1 MALGIGND
9 LPVLLSQK
17 SLRLHNLSI
26 EKSIGRLST
35 GIQINSASDDA
46 AGLAKSQKLT
56 AQINGTGQAIRNL
69 NDGIGLMQTADGALD
84 SSTDLLQRM
93 RELAVQSAN
102 ATNNAESRN
111 YLDAEFQSLLS
122 EVERISNKT
131 HWNGI
136 SLLDGT
142 FSSKLFQAGANKE
155 DNFSVS
161 LGAAS
166 SSALG
171 LSSSRISNTQFG
183 QFAVQFAYSGTT
195 PVMFKASLNNAT
207 NSLLTAIDGNWATA
221 SNVTNKT
228 TIRLA
233 DFVYGGNGG
242 PPGQGHI
249 TIAPGGLA
257 PNEQVTIDYQ
267 GDVFP
272 WNAVFI
278 NYELTDG
285 VYTIRNVGSNSA
297 GVTSISAAFSSGTT
311 TYSIPNFVQP
321 TTPAVQISNQTD
333 AANALAR
340 IDSAL
345 GKINS
350 VRSSTG
356 SYINR
361 FAASVNYL
369 NTNLINTAAAK
380 SRISDT
386 DYASETANLAK
397 SIIIQQA
404 AQAMLAQANQASN
417 MVIALLK

>member
-1 MALGIGND
+1 
-9 LPVLLSQK
+9 
-17 SLRLHNLSI
+17 
-26 EKSIGRLST
+26 
-35 GIQINSASDDA
+35 
-46 AGLAKSQKLT
+46 
-56 AQINGTGQAIRNL
+56 
-69 NDGIGLMQTADGALD
+69 MQTADGALD

-122 EVERISNKT
+122 EVERVSKNT

-142 FSSKLFQAGANKE
+142 FTSKLFQAGANKE
-155 DNFSVS
+155 ENFSVS

-171 LSSSRISNTQFG
+171 LSSSRTSNTQFG
-183 QFAVQFAYSGTT
+183 QFAVQFAYAGIT
-195 PVMFKASLNNAT
+195 PVMFKASLNNST
-207 NSLLTAIDGNWATA
+207 NSLLTSIDGNWATA

-249 TIAPGGLA
+249 TIAPGGLV

-272 WNAVFI
+272 WNAIFI

-297 GVTSISAAFSSGTT
+297 GVTSISAAFSSGST
-311 TYSIPNFVQP
+311 TYSIPNFVQAI
-321 TTPAVQISNQTD
+321 TPAVQIFNQTD
-333 AANALAR
+333 AANALTR
-340 IDSAL
+340 IDAAL
-345 GKINS
+345 GKINA
-350 VRSSTG
+350 VRSGAG

-361 FAASVNYL
+361 FEASVNHL
-369 NTNLINTAAAK
+369 NTNLINTSAAK
-380 SRISDT
+380 SRIIDT
-386 DYASETANLAK
+386 DYAAETVNLAK
-397 SIIIQQA
+397 SIIMQQA
-404 AQAMLAQANQASN
+404 AQAMLAQANQASS

>member
-9 LPVLLSQK
+9 LPVLQSQK
-17 SLRLHNLSI
+17 SLRLHSLSI
-26 EKSIGRLST
+26 EKSISRLST
-35 GIQINSASDDA
+35 GFQINSASDDA

-56 AQINGTGQAIRNL
+56 AQINGAGQAIRNL
-69 NDGIGLMQTADGALD
+69 NDGISLMQTADGALD
-84 SSTDLLQRM
+84 SSTELLQRM

-166 SSALG
+166 STALG
-171 LSSSRISNTQFG
+171 LSSSRTSSTQFG
-183 QFAVQFAYSGTT
+183 QFAVQFTYSGTT

-207 NSLLTAIDGNWATA
+207 NSLLTSIDGNWATA

-242 PPGQGHI
+242 PTGQGHI

-272 WNAVFI
+272 WNAIYI

-297 GVTSISAAFSSGTT
+297 GVTSISAAFSSGST
-311 TYSIPNFVQP
+311 TYAIPNFVQP
-321 TTPAVQISNQTD
+321 TIQAVQISNQTD
-333 AANALAR
+333 AANSLTR

-350 VRSSTG
+350 VRSSAG

-361 FAASVNYL
+361 FEASVSHL
-369 NTNLINTAAAK
+369 NSNLINTSAAK

-397 SIIIQQA
+397 TIIMQQA

>member
-1 MALGIGND
+1 MAIGIGND
-9 LPVLLSQK
+9 LPVLQSQK
-17 SLRLHNLSI
+17 SLRLHSLSI
-26 EKSIGRLST
+26 EKSISRLST
-35 GIQINSASDDA
+35 GFQINSASDDA

-56 AQINGTGQAIRNL
+56 AQINGTGQALRNL
-69 NDGIGLMQTADGALD
+69 NDGISLMQTADGALD

-102 ATNNAESRN
+102 ASNNAESRN

-122 EVERISNKT
+122 EVERVSKNT

-142 FSSKLFQAGANKE
+142 FTSKLFQAGANKE
-155 DNFSVS
+155 ENFSVS

-171 LSSSRISNTQFG
+171 LSSSRTSNTQFG
-183 QFAVQFAYSGTT
+183 QFAVQFAYAGTT
-195 PVMFKASLNNAT
+195 PVMFKASLNNST
-207 NSLLTAIDGNWATA
+207 NSLLTSIDGNWATA

-249 TIAPGGLA
+249 TIAPGGLV

-272 WNAVFI
+272 WNAIYI

-297 GVTSISAAFSSGTT
+297 GVTSISAAFSSGST
-311 TYSIPNFVQP
+311 TYSIPNFVQAI
-321 TTPAVQISNQTD
+321 TPAVQISNQTD
-333 AANALAR
+333 AANALTR

-350 VRSSTG
+350 VRSGAG

-361 FAASVNYL
+361 FEASVNHL
-369 NTNLINTAAAK
+369 NTSLINTSAAK

-397 SIIIQQA
+397 TIIMQQA

>member
-17 SLRLHNLSI
+17 SLRSHNLSI
-26 EKSIGRLST
+26 EKSVGRLST
-35 GIQINSASDDA
+35 GFQINSASDDS

-56 AQINGTGQAIRNL
+56 AQINGAGQAIRNL
-69 NDGIGLMQTADGALD
+69 NDGISLMQTADGALD
-84 SSTDLLQRM
+84 STTDLLQRM

-102 ATNNAESRN
+102 ASNNAENRN
-111 YLDAEFQSLLS
+111 YLDVEFQSLLS
-122 EVERISNKT
+122 EVERISKKT
-131 HWNGI
+131 HWNGM

-142 FSSKLFQAGANKE
+142 FNSKLFQAGANAA
-155 DNFSVS
+155 DSIPVT
-161 LGAAS
+161 LGATS

-171 LSSSRISNTQFG
+171 LNSSRISNTQYG
-183 QFAVQFAYSGTT
+183 QFAVQFAYAGAT

-207 NSLLTAIDGNWATA
+207 NSLLTSIDSDWANA

-242 PPGQGHI
+242 PPGRGHI
-249 TIAPGGLA
+249 TIAPGGLV

-297 GVTSISAAFSSGTT
+297 GVTSISAAFSSGAT
-311 TYSIPNFVQP
+311 TYAIPNFVQP
-321 TTPAVQISNQTD
+321 TMPAVQISNQTD
-333 AANALAR
+333 AANTLTR

-345 GKINS
+345 GKINA

-361 FAASVNYL
+361 FEAGVNHL
-369 NTNLINTAAAK
+369 NTNLINTASAK

-397 SIIIQQA
+397 SIIMQQA
-404 AQAMLAQANQASN
+404 AQAMLVQANQSSR

>member
-9 LPVLLSQK
+9 LPVLQSQK
-17 SLRLHNLSI
+17 SLRLHSLSI

-56 AQINGTGQAIRNL
+56 AQINGAGQAIRNL
-69 NDGIGLMQTADGALD
+69 NDGIGLLQTADGALD

-102 ATNNAESRN
+102 ATNNSESRN
-111 YLDAEFQSLLS
+111 FLDAEFQSLLS
-122 EVERISNKT
+122 EVERLSKKT

-142 FSSKLFQAGANKE
+142 FSSKLFQAGANAE
-155 DNFSVS
+155 DKFSVS
-161 LGAAS
+161 LGAS
-166 SSALG
+166 SASALG
-171 LSSSRISNTQFG
+171 LSSSRISNTQYG
-183 QFAVQFAYSGTT
+183 QFAVQFAYAGTT
-195 PVMFKASLNNAT
+195 PVMFKASLNNST
-207 NSLLTAIDGNWATA
+207 NSLLTSIDGDWANA

-228 TIRLA
+228 SIRLA

-242 PPGQGHI
+242 PTGQGHI
-249 TIAPGGLA
+249 TIAAGGLA

-297 GVTSISAAFSSGTT
+297 GVTAISAAFSSGTT
-311 TYSIPNFVQP
+311 TYAIPNFVQP
-321 TTPAVQISNQTD
+321 TVPAVQISNQTD

-340 IDSAL
+340 LDSAL
-345 GKINS
+345 VQINS
-350 VRSSTG
+350 VRSSAG

-361 FAASVNYL
+361 FEESVNNL
-369 NTNLINTAAAK
+369 NTNLINSTSAK

-397 SIIIQQA
+397 SIIMQQA
-404 AQAMLAQANQASN
+404 AQAMLAQANQASR